1 MSTSWK
7 YELNQMDIVSESNVS
22 LAVKI
27 SLRHDAGLR
36 VMSASY
42 PALVP
47 IYTRYHIVHLAFM
60 DGFTNLDSSGAIK
73 QGDRISVEE
82 VLATAKLDLTNVWL
96 PAILTLHIK
105 TSARYKQILP
115 KGMTPFNTKG
125 VDARITAYDTLSK
138 NIGVEA
144 ALAVIKGHV
153 ETTYNLLLTTR
164 EQQTDAKTS
173 TSNTSGTLEVLRT
186 AAMDMQYRDLGFI
199 MDNFFDIRETL
210 FSLVFD
216 LVSIRSSKQVIFTGK
231 LGAGGIKG
239 VLAYTFVVTD
249 TMSVKLPR
257 EAKLYLSNTI
267 GGMTGTPI
275 TVLGNIK
282 TLVNIADFG
291 VTDYANFRY
300 LTVVN
305 QTTLPSSYSVT
316 LL

>member
-1 MSTSWK
+1 MVKPWK
-7 YELNQMDIVSESNVS
+7 YELNQMDIVTENNVS
-22 LAVKI
+22 MAVKT
-27 SLRHDAGLR
+27 SLYHDTGLR
-36 VMSASY
+36 VMSIAY
-42 PALVP
+42 PVMLP
-47 IYTRYHIVHLAFM
+47 LYTRYHIVHLAFM

-82 VLATAKLDLTNVWL
+82 VLAAAKLDLTDVWL
-96 PAILTLHIK
+96 PAILTLHTK
-105 TSARYKQILP
+105 SSSRYKQILP

-144 ALAVIKGHV
+144 ALVVIKGHV
-153 ETTYNLLLTTR
+153 DTTYALLLATR
-164 EQQTDAKTS
+164 AQQTDAKTN

-186 AAMDMQYRDLGFI
+186 AAMDMQYRNLGFI

-210 FSLVFD
+210 LSLVFD
-216 LVSIRSSKQVIFTGK
+216 LVTIRSSKQVLFTGK
-231 LGAGGIKG
+231 LGASGIKG
-239 VLAYTFVVTD
+239 VLAHTFVVTD
-249 TMSVKLPR
+249 TMSVKFLK

-267 GGMTGTPI
+267 AGVTGTAI
-275 TVLGNIK
+275 TVPGNIK
-282 TLVNIADFG
+282 TVVNIADFG
-291 VTDYANFRY
+291 VTDYANFRF